1 MRDSFS
7 FVGER
12 PASPL
17 PIIKTRRDRKGLPY
31 ISIGLLAVLVMGC
44 LGAELVATKDPAYL
58 DLQNVA
64 VAPSGEFLFGTD
76 TLGRDIF
83 SCIWYG
89 GRVSLW
95 IGFLATVLSTVLGVV
110 YGTLSGL
117 APKWVDAV
125 LMRLTELI
133 LSIPG
138 LLTVLFV
145 QAIFGRP
152 NVWSVSVAIGVTS
165 WCSIAKIVRMEVRQI
180 RECEYVT
187 AARCMGGGFF
197 YLLHRHLA
205 PNFLPSILFMVV
217 MNLRSAI
224 GMETVLSFLGM
235 GLPLETVSW
244 GSMLS
249 LAEKAVLGGMWWM
262 ILIPGAFLVTL
273 MMSVTNVGNYLR
285 KNANRKENPLVQ
297 KGA

>member
-7 FVGER
+7 FVDIR
-12 PASPL
+12 PESSL
-17 PIIKTRRDRKGLPY
+17 PEIKTKRNIKAFPY
-31 ISIGLLAVLVMGC
+31 ISAGLLAVLVLGC
-44 LGAELVATKDPAYL
+44 LGAELVATKDPVYL

-64 VAPSGEFLFGTD
+64 VAPSWEFLFGTD
-76 TLGRDIF
+76 TLGRDVF

-110 YGTLSGL
+110 YGTFSGL

-125 LMRLTELI
+125 LMRLTEI
-133 LSIPG
+133 MLSIPG
-138 LLTVLFV
+138 LLTVLLV

-152 NVWSVSVAIGVTS
+152 NVWSVAVAIGVTS

-187 AARCMGGGFF
+187 AARCMGGSFF
-197 YLLHRHLA
+197 YILRRHLA
-205 PNFLPSILFMVV
+205 PNFFPSILFMVV

-224 GMETVLSFLGM
+224 GMEAVLSFLGM

-262 ILIPGAFLVTL
+262 LLIPGAFLITL

-285 KNANRKENPLVQ
+285 KNANRKENPLI
-297 KGA
+297 